1 MIKRFFKFLLLGALH
16 RQRGDHSNIFFSR
29 AAFWVALSTSLYIT
43 SVAHWVLQDQFIAFS
58 KLKGES
64 FFSYKDFDGSYLSV
78 GLLTIGLFITY
89 FFVFWPNIV
98 VDFKESKKKGMR
110 YSLFLLYFLPSFIA
124 FVYTRGFVTESS
136 TF

>member
-1 MIKRFFKFLLLGALH
+1 MIRRFFKFLLLGALH

-43 SVAHWVLQDQFIAFS
+43 SLAHWVLQDQFIAFS
-58 KLKGES
+58 QLKGEGL
-64 FFSYKDFDGSYLSV
+64 FSIKNFDGSYLTA

-98 VDFKESKKKGMR
+98 VEFKESSKKGMR
-110 YSLFLLYFLPSFIA
+110 YSFFLLYFLPSFIA
-124 FVYTRGFVTESS
+124 FVYTRGFVTEGSA
-136 TF
+136 F